1 MLIIFRILFKNKK
14 QTPVEELPMAFAEFQ
29 GKLLAGIGNYV
40 RLYEIGKKKL
50 LKKCETKKLT
60 SLITGLNINGQRIF
74 VNTMNESFHVLRY
87 KPNENQ
93 LYLFA
98 DDSLTRW
105 LTCAAVLDYDTI
117 AGCDKFENFFVY
129 RLPQGCDEESEEDP
143 MGSKYKWDVGYLN
156 GAAYKME
163 LIAQY
168 HKGDLITA
176 IKRCSLNG
184 SSETLLVYGTSSGS
198 IGVFTPFDTR
208 EEVDFFVHL
217 EMYLRIE
224 SQPLCG
230 RDHQM
235 FRSAYGPV
243 KCVIDGDLCE
253 EFSAMEF
260 AKQKVMAGEL
270 DKTPVEICKKLEE
283 TRNKIL

>member
-1 MLIIFRILFKNKK
+1 
-14 QTPVEELPMAFAEFQ
+14 MAFSEFQ
-29 GKLLAGIGNYV
+29 GKLLVGIGNFV
-40 RLYEIGKKKL
+40 RLYELGKKKL

-60 SLITGLNINGQRIF
+60 SIITGLNINGQRIF
-74 VNTMNESFHVLRY
+74 VNTLNESFHVLRY

-98 DDSLTRW
+98 DDTLTRW
-105 LTCAAVLDYDTI
+105 ITCSTILDYDTI

-143 MGSKYKWDVGYLN
+143 MGTKYKWDVGYLN

-168 HKGDLITA
+168 HKGDLITSL
-176 IKRCSLNG
+176 KKCSLNG
-184 SSETLLVYGTSSGS
+184 SNESLLIYGTSSGS
-198 IGVFTPFDTR
+198 IGVFMPFETR

-235 FRSAYGPV
+235 YRSSYGPV

-253 EFSAMEF
+253 EFSALDF
-260 AKQKVMAGEL
+260 SKQKIMAAEL

>member
-1 MLIIFRILFKNKK
+1 
-14 QTPVEELPMAFAEFQ
+14 MAFSEYQ
-29 GKLLAGIGNYV
+29 GKLLVGIGNLV
-40 RLYEIGKKKL
+40 RLYELGKKKL

-60 SLITGLNINGQRIF
+60 SLVTGLSVNGQRIF
-74 VNTMNESFHVLRY
+74 ISTMNESFHVLRY
-87 KPNENQ
+87 KPSENQ

-98 DDSLTRW
+98 DDFLTRW
-105 LTCAAVLDYDTI
+105 ITCSAILDYDTI

-143 MGSKYKWDVGYLN
+143 MGTKYKWDVGYLN

-163 LIAQY
+163 LIAQF
-168 HKGDLITA
+168 HKGDLITTL
-176 IKRCSLNG
+176 KKCSLNG
-184 SSETLLVYGTSSGS
+184 STDSLLIYGTSSGA
-198 IGVFTPFDTR
+198 IGVFMPFETR

-235 FRSAYGPV
+235 YRSAYGPV

-253 EFSAMEF
+253 EFSALEF
-260 AKQKVMAGEL
+260 SKQKIMATEL
-270 DKTPVEICKKLEE
+270 DKTPVEIYKKLEE
-283 TRNKIL
+283 IRNKIL

>member
-1 MLIIFRILFKNKK
+1 MSFS
-14 QTPVEELPMAFAEFQ
+14 EFQ
-29 GKLLAGIGNYV
+29 GKLLVGIGNLV
-40 RLYEIGKKKL
+40 RLYELGKKKL

-60 SLITGLNINGQRIF
+60 SLVTGLNVNGQRIF
-74 VNTMNESFHVLRY
+74 VNTMNESIHVLRY

-98 DDSLTRW
+98 DDTLPRW
-105 LTCAAVLDYDTI
+105 LTCSTILDYNTI

-143 MGSKYKWDVGYLN
+143 MGTKYKWDIGYLN
-156 GAAYKME
+156 GAAYKLE
-163 LIAQY
+163 LIAQF
-168 HKGDLITA
+168 HKGDLITTL
-176 IKRCSLNG
+176 KKCSLNG
-184 SSETLLVYGTSSGS
+184 SSETLLVYGTASGA
-198 IGVFTPFDTR
+198 IGVFMPFETR

-235 FRSAYGPV
+235 YRSAYGPV

-253 EFSAMEF
+253 EFSALEYS
-260 AKQKVMAGEL
+260 KQKIMAAEL